1 MALTSEEMLVQ
12 SKVLVEAT
20 ESNPN
25 MPYKAN
31 AKLNKGLNPEA
42 FAGANSKIVN
52 AINLLY
58 TMVTETRN
66 TAFNLNDKVNGVIL
80 DVDEPLNAEKW
91 NALKDKLKAIDPN
104 AETVIQAL
112 ELLFNGNAQA
122 NLLNLTEE
130 DNGKVLSVFVG
141 EDGKVTTKAI
151 PMTGGGGESSAPPT
165 AQEVA
170 YTNPKHSSLNTV
182 AKALDYILANL
193 NSGGGT
199 GPSGPITWDQ
209 IDGKP
214 EIPDA
219 LEITAGNLALNANS
233 VPMSTV
239 PLASDSDI
247 EAIIK
252 SLDVT
257 Q

>member
-1 MALTSEEMLVQ
+1 MALSSEEQLVQ
-12 SKVLVEAT
+12 SKVLSENT
-20 ESNPN
+20 DTNPN
-25 MPYKAN
+25 MVYKTSAR
-31 AKLNKGLNPEA
+31 LNKGLNPEA
-42 FAGANSKIVN
+42 FSGVNSRIVN
-52 AINLLY
+52 AINLLQS
-58 TMVTETRN
+58 MIVETQN

-80 DVDEPLNAEKW
+80 DVDNPLNAEKW
-91 NALKDKLKAIDPN
+91 NTIKEKLKAIDPT
-104 AETVIQAL
+104 AQTVIQAF
-112 ELLFNGNAQA
+112 EILFNGNAQA
-122 NLLNLTEE
+122 DLLNLTEE

-151 PMTGGGGESSAPPT
+151 PMTGGGEPSAPPT

-170 YTNPKHSSLNTV
+170 YTNPKHYSLNTV

-193 NSGGGT
+193 NNGGGT

-219 LEITAGNLALNANS
+219 LEITAGNLALNVNS

-252 SLDVT
+252 SLDVV